1 MAGFGQEIQTY
12 PVYFSFK
19 LKNRSGGEAA
29 RQAGPERLSRGPAA
43 AAVASAVRGSTR
55 SGRVSGADG
64 HGGRE
69 LPIPTPEEASSPA
82 LSARGGA
89 RTPLQRAVSDGQ
101 LRVTAAISQTIHTP
115 ICYLLICFPE

>member
-12 PVYFSFK
+12 SVYFSFK

-64 HGGRE
+64 HGGAGAPHPDSRGS
-69 LPIPTPEEASSPA
+69 IVASSQRRRR
-82 LSARGGA
+82 SAD
-89 RTPLQRAVSDGQ
+89 PLQRAVSDGQ